1 VSGNVSFY
9 NETEGRGV
17 LPTPVIGM
25 VGLIDDVKRLVQTG
39 FKNPGDFIALLGMTH
54 EDLSISEYAA
64 VIEEKSFDELISQGR
79 VPTLDLEAEKSVQ
92 TACLRAAE
100 NGLLRSAHDCSDG
113 GLAVALAECCFS
125 SLNREVFGAEID
137 LTGEYDLATRL
148 FSETP
153 SRIVVSFDQSALGD
167 IEEIV
172 AAASCAMTILGNVGS
187 DRLRIESDGEE
198 VIQLDVA
205 ELEKIWRSSLAA
217 KLQTEVLAAG
227 AE

>member
-1 VSGNVSFY
+1 V
-9 NETEGRGV
+9 
-17 LPTPVIGM
+17 PV
-25 VGLIDDVKRLVQTG
+25 
-39 FKNPGDFIALLGMTH
+39 
-54 EDLSISEYAA
+54 
-64 VIEEKSFDELISQGR
+64 
-79 VPTLDLEAEKSVQ
+79 LDLEAEVSVQ

-137 LTGEYDLATRL
+137 LTGEYNLATRL

-187 DRLRIESDGEE
+187 DRLHIESDGEE

-205 ELEKIWRSSLAA
+205 EMEKAWRSSLAA